1 MTDKNP
7 PTHLAYGVK
16 RDGRRRAHL
25 VEIGVATMLK
35 DGQGCD
41 ILLDRLPVGGFNGRI
56 IVRLASAPPA
66 VPETDV
72 EFEE

>member
-25 VEIGVATMLK
+25 VEIGVASMLR

-56 IVRLASAPPA
+56 AVRLANAPPSSLEA
-66 VPETDV
+66 DG